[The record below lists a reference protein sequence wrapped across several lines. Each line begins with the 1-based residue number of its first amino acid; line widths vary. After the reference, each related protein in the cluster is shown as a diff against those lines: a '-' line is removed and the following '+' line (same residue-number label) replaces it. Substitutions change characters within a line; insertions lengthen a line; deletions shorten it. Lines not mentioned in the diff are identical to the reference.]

1 MGIDPNDPTG
11 GAGGFSTNI
20 DPTEIFKM
28 FFGSEGGE
36 DMGGLGG
43 LGGFG
48 GFPFGGAR
56 MFTTSMGGNGA

>member
-28 FFGSEGGE
+28 FFGSEGGD
-36 DMGGLGG
+36 DM
-43 LGGFG
+43 GGFG